1 MGSGFIEQDQVFCS
15 DCTASAGEQ
24 SNRHCCVRINTIMDP
39 RQKHSGMTRQ
49 KSQTGLTGKSRQPG
63 CRTND
68 QSNRHSCIRH
78 SCVFLTGIL
87 AGIHSTV
94 AEEQGLL
101 GASMRLAPTGR
112 AVARSISHCSGRTG
126 AVEHMDVRERSPG
139 TKLEYFGSNEGSLL
153 NPQLII
159 EKGLTRRPFSIMW
172 LGNKDYSAH
181 PCASPSRFAALIL
194 VRSWRTSRT

>member
-49 KSQTGLTGKSRQPG
+49 KSQTGLTGKSRLLG

-101 GASMRLAPTGR
+101 GASMRLALR
-112 AVARSISHCSGRTG
+112 
-126 AVEHMDVRERSPG
+126 
-139 TKLEYFGSNEGSLL
+139 
-153 NPQLII
+153 
-159 EKGLTRRPFSIMW
+159 
-172 LGNKDYSAH
+172 
-181 PCASPSRFAALIL
+181 AALSRVQFRIVQDEPVPWSTWMCGNGLPAPNSNIL
-194 VRSWRTSRT
+194 GRMKVLS

>member
-68 QSNRHSCIRH
+68 QSNRHSC
-78 SCVFLTGIL
+78 VFLTGIL
-87 AGIHSTV
+87 TGILSTV

-101 GASMRLAPTGR
+101 GASMRLALR
-112 AVARSISHCSGRTG
+112 AALSRVQFRIVQDEPVPWSTWMCGNGLPAPNSNSLGRTK
-126 AVEHMDVRERSPG
+126 V
-139 TKLEYFGSNEGSLL
+139 LISNLQAAIKKKP
-153 NPQLII
+153 PQ
-159 EKGLTRRPFSIMW
+159 
-172 LGNKDYSAH
+172 N
-181 PCASPSRFAALIL
+181 
-194 VRSWRTSRT
+194 